1 MRYSKQNE
9 MILNYVSNSCN
20 HPTAEVV
27 YNEVKKDIPNIS
39 LGTVYRN
46 LSNLVKDKKI
56 VKISVTEGSDYYDK
70 ISTLH
75 HHMICKKC
83 KQVTDVK
90 LNENINL
97 NKIVEL
103 ENNNGNC
110 KIDDVDIMFYGIC
123 SKCLK

>member
-56 VKISVTEGSDYYDK
+56 AKISVTEGSDYYDK

-123 SKCLK
+123 SKCLD

>member
-1 MRYSKQNE
+1 MRYSKHNE
-9 MILNYVSNSCN
+9 LILNYVTNSCN
-20 HPTAEVV
+20 HPTAEIV
-27 YNEVKKDIPNIS
+27 YNEIKKYIPNIS

-56 VKISVTEGSDYYDK
+56 IKISVAEGSDYYDK

-75 HHMICKKC
+75 YHMVCKKC
-83 KQVTDVK
+83 KQVIDIK

-103 ENNNGNC
+103 ENDNSNC